1 MDSIAKRTIEVAKV
15 DRRKAIY
22 NGFVKEY
29 KEMLQ
34 SSDEVP
40 NSPDALGIYSLITF

>member
-1 MDSIAKRTIEVAKV
+1 MDSIAKKTIKVAKV
-15 DRRKAIY
+15 DRRKAIC
-22 NGFVKEY
+22 NGFVKGY

-40 NSPDALGIYSLITF
+40 IHRMPWVLDSNLKI